1 MEAAFNGK
9 VALVT
14 GGGSGIGQAAAIEF
28 ARQGAKVGV
37 LNRSEAAETLQKIKE
52 IGGTAIEMRADV
64 TDEKTMEQE
73 ITRLV
78 NQWGRLDVLFV
89 NAGINGVWAPLEN
102 MTSDEWRKTF
112 DVNVQGAFH
121 TIKYAAP
128 YLKKQGGAIVIN
140 SSVNGT
146 RIFSNAGATCY
157 ACTKAALVAMTKML
171 ALEFADAKVRV
182 NAVCPGWIETN
193 IDDNTEKR
201 DIEQIEEP
209 VDFLEGRIPL
219 TDGGPGSSQQVADVV
234 AFLCSSAA
242 SHVTGSIIYV
252 DGGESLL
259 QG

>member
-1 MEAAFNGK
+1 MEAAFQGQ

-14 GGGSGIGQAAAIEF
+14 GGGSGIGQATAIEL

-37 LNRSEAAETLQKIKE
+37 LNRSEPKETLQKINQA
-52 IGGTAIEMRADV
+52 GGTGMALLADV
-64 TDEKTMEQE
+64 TDESKVEQE
-73 ITRLV
+73 ITRLI

-102 MTSDEWRKTF
+102 IASEEWRKTF

-121 TIKYAAP
+121 SIKYAAP
-128 YLKKQGGAIVIN
+128 YLKKQGGSIVIN

-146 RIFSNAGATCY
+146 RIFSNAGATAY
-157 ACTKAALVAMTKML
+157 SCTKAALVAMTKML
-171 ALEFADAKVRV
+171 ALEFADDKVRV

-193 IDDNTEKR
+193 IEDNTEKR

-209 VDFLEGRIPL
+209 VDFLEGRVPL
-219 TDGGPGSSQQVADVV
+219 TDGGPGSAKQVADVV
-234 AFLCSSAA
+234 TFLSSSAA
-242 SHVTGSIIYV
+242 SHVTGSIVYV